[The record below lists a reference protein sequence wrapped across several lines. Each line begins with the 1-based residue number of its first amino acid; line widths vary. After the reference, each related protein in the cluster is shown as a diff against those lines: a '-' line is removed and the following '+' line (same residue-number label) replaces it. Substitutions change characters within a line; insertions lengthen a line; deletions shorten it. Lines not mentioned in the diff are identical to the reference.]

1 MQQRLGPVPPPSRSR
16 SRHAGGQ
23 IRAMVLAYHTRKA
36 LGTETNRDVMP
47 ELQRALSRPLSRGRR
62 APSGAASPVSLRGA
76 RPRERRASRTRTT
89 TAARSSDDGP
99 EPPLAVAATVGGYP
113 VRRVAPLPE
122 PTLISSSVA
131 EVLANRFGTAFAA
144 GVLASAIREMPPA
157 VADERLR
164 TAPPDVARLVLDGAA
179 S

>member
-16 SRHAGGQ
+16 A
-23 IRAMVLAYHTRKA
+23 IALAYHAQKA
-36 LGTETNRDVMP
+36 LGTETNRDLMP
-47 ELQRALSRPLSRGRR
+47 ELQRALFRPLSRDRR
-62 APSGAASPVSLRGA
+62 APTAAASLVALRGA

-99 EPPLAVAATVGGYP
+99 EPPLEVAATIGGYP

-122 PTLISSSVA
+122 PTLVSASVA
-131 EVLANRFGTAFAA
+131 EVLADRFGVEVAA
-144 GVLASAIREMPPA
+144 EVLASAIRELPS
-157 VADERLR
+157 ADAEERLR
-164 TAPPDVARLVLDGAA
+164 TAPPDVARLVLEGAA